1 MEQES
6 MKPCPLCGG
15 EVRIHRRTDGQVDG
29 IVCDECLLTLEAVNI
44 LPEWHTLDELVRRW
58 NARAA
63 VTDEQFA
70 MAVHDGEAWQV
81 VRTCRNIGFETGDDF
96 KCSACGEAYNESDD
110 MAMPASRI
118 DWCFSCGAKVVG

>member
-44 LPEWHTLDELVRRW
+44 LPEWHTLDELVHRW